1 MNLLNEQKKIGA
13 ITVLS
18 GLMALACF
26 IATLIAVNF
35 NSDVLSDPL
44 LIFSTTGISVTA
56 VRWSMI
62 LDMFGYYLLLLPVI
76 YLLNDWMKER
86 SAWSNMVTF
95 CGIAYVLIGSI
106 GASVLAVIWPKII
119 AAFSFANL
127 SEKQILKANFSLIN
141 DMVYSGMWNL
151 LEMTFA
157 ATWWIFIGFQF
168 LKNKFKFIGW
178 LSVITGI
185 FCVGDATSGVF
196 LIGWLHELSLNA
208 YLLFS
213 IIWAIA
219 IGIFIMKRP
228 LK

>member
-106 GASVLAVIWPKII
+106 GASILAVVWPKII
-119 AAFSFANL
+119 TAFSLANVA
-127 SEKQILKANFSLIN
+127 EQQILRANFSLIN
-141 DMVYSGMWNL
+141 DIVYSGMWNL

-157 ATWWIFIGFQF
+157 ATWWIFIGSQF

-178 LSVITGI
+178 LSIITGI
-185 FCVGDATSGVF
+185 FCLGDAISGVF

-208 YLLFS
+208 YLVFS

>member
-1 MNLLNEQKKIGA
+1 MNLLTEQNKIGVV
-13 ITVLS
+13 TVLS
-18 GLMALACF
+18 GVIALACL
-26 IATLIAVNF
+26 IATLIAVDF

-44 LIFSTTGISVTA
+44 LILSSAGINVTA
-56 VRWSMI
+56 ARWSMI

-86 SAWSNMVTF
+86 SSWSKMVTF
-95 CGIAYVLIGSI
+95 CGIAYVLIGSL

-119 AAFSFANL
+119 AGFPLANVA
-127 SEKQILKANFSLIN
+127 EQQILKANFSLIN

-219 IGIFIMKRP
+219 IGIFMMKRP

>member
-1 MNLLNEQKKIGA
+1 MNLLIEQKKIGVV
-13 ITVLS
+13 TVLS
-18 GLMALACF
+18 GLIALACF
-26 IATLIAVNF
+26 IAMLIAVNF

-44 LIFSTTGISVTA
+44 LILSTAGINVTA
-56 VRWSMI
+56 ARWSMI

-86 SAWSNMVTF
+86 SSWNKMVTF

-119 AAFSFANL
+119 AGFSLANVA
-127 SEKQILKANFSLIN
+127 EQQILKANFSLIN

-157 ATWWIFIGFQF
+157 ATWWISIGFQF

-178 LSVITGI
+178 LSIITGI

-219 IGIFIMKRP
+219 IGIFMMKRP

>member
-76 YLLNDWMKER
+76 YLLNDWMKQR

-127 SEKQILKANFSLIN
+127 TEKQILKANFSLIN

-157 ATWWIFIGFQF
+157 SVWWIFIGFQF
-168 LKNKFKFIGW
+168 LKNNFKFIGW
-178 LSVITGI
+178 LSIITGI

-219 IGIFIMKRP
+219 IGIFMMKRP